1 MNAQPQAQP
10 SPKDE
15 TKKDG
20 TDFKDRLAKFINPF
34 YVSFVIF
41 WVVCNYDFLLILI
54 GKKAILHDLYS
65 HFGYGCGEKSI
76 NLLGYCAKKSSDA
89 YSWYFLIWKI
99 AIPFGLTVAY
109 IRYYYPKWVA
119 PLNLEYENTGKDV
132 LRQMVK
138 AEVDKKIKEE
148 TDGWWRERAERTRK
162 TPQNP

>member
-1 MNAQPQAQP
+1 MNT
-10 SPKDE
+10 SPDSPIGKKDE
-15 TKKDG
+15 TKEDG
-20 TDFKDRLAKFINPF
+20 NIQAKFAQWLSPF
-34 YVSFVIF
+34 QITFVIF
-41 WVVCNYDFLLILI
+41 WVICNYDFLLILI
-54 GKKAILHDLYS
+54 GKKAILQDLYS

-89 YSWYFLIWKI
+89 YSWYFLIWKV

-109 IRYYYPKWVA
+109 IKYYYPKWVT

-138 AEVDKKIKEE
+138 AEVDKKMKEE